1 MSGTKAVI
9 LGLPTIPKPVTKPP
23 ITIPPFILSMLND
36 SEPGL
41 ATAPLTVNVPAE
53 LATSFI
59 ETVSTT
65 LIAIAS
71 DSL

>member
-36 SEPGL
+36 DEP

-53 LATSFI
+53 LATSLI